1 MRINKPQE
9 FIQEITPG
17 GRRFN
22 LVTFFFLYIAQ
33 SIPKSFF
40 STIIPV
46 MMRQENFDLS
56 TIGAMQLIKLPWIL
70 KFIWSPY
77 VDKKCQSIEDYK
89 KWILGSEIIYAASIF
104 VIAFMDFKVDFS
116 TIIFMVFISFT
127 ASATQDIA
135 TDALAVLS
143 FSKKDKSMVNSMQS
157 MGSFGGVMIGSGLL
171 LLLFQTMGWSSLLP
185 YVGLFVL
192 LAIIPL
198 IVNPNIKFKKKD
210 QKDTAKLKDIWLF
223 FKQKDQNIWK
233 QIVFLFFYYSGVI
246 GTLAMLKPY
255 LVDMGFTVKQIGFMF
270 GIIGTAVGFIAS
282 FFGGLIVRRIGRYRS
297 RILFATMTLIS
308 TIFFCIFI
316 HLPYS
321 ALLLYIGVVLLWS
334 SYGMATIIVY
344 TTAMDYVRPG
354 KEGTDFTIQ
363 TVITHLSSMFVAM
376 ISGVIAQKL
385 GYQILAIV
393 EVMLASFTLVFILT
407 AFKTNK
413 ND

>member
-77 VDKKCQSIEDYK
+77 VDKKCQSVEDYK

-104 VIAFMDFKVDFS
+104 VIAFMDFKVDFL

>member
-1 MRINKPQE
+1 MTDKSDS

-22 LVTFFFLYIAQ
+22 LLTFFFLYIAQ

-46 MMRQENFDLS
+46 IMRQENFDLS

-70 KFIWSPY
+70 KFLWSPY
-77 VDKKCQSIEDYK
+77 VDKKCQSVEDYK
-89 KWILGSEIIYAASIF
+89 KWILGSEIVYAASIF
-104 VIAFMDFKVDFS
+104 IVAYMDFKVDFA
-116 TIIFMVFISFT
+116 TIIFMIFISFT

-171 LLLFQTMGWSSLLP
+171 LLLFQSMGWSSLLP

-198 IVNPNIKFKKKD
+198 IFNPNIKFKKKEK
-210 QKDTAKLKDIWLF
+210 KDIAKTKDIWLF
-223 FKQKDQNIWK
+223 FKQKDRNIWK
-233 QIVFLFFYYSGVI
+233 QIGFLFLYYSGII
-246 GTLAMLKPY
+246 GTLAMLKPF
-255 LVDMGFTVKQIGFMF
+255 LVDMNFTTKQIGFMF

-282 FFGGLIVRRIGRYRS
+282 FFGGLIVQRIGRYRS
-297 RILFATMTLIS
+297 RILFGAMTLAS
-308 TIFFCIFI
+308 TLFFCIFI
-316 HLPYS
+316 HLPFS
-321 ALLLYIGVVLLWS
+321 TPMLYIGVTLLWS

-363 TVITHLSSMFVAM
+363 TVITHLSSMVVAM
-376 ISGVIAQKL
+376 VSGFIAEAL
-385 GYQILAIV
+385 GYKVLAVV
-393 EVMLASFTLVFILT
+393 EVMLAVFTLAYILT
-407 AFKTNK
+407 VFKTKK

>member
-77 VDKKCQSIEDYK
+77 VDKKCQSVEDYK

>member
-1 MRINKPQE
+1 MTEKSDS

-22 LVTFFFLYIAQ
+22 LLTFFFLYIAQ

-46 MMRQENFDLS
+46 IMRQENFELS

-70 KFIWSPY
+70 KFLWSPY
-77 VDKKCQSIEDYK
+77 VDKKCQSVEDYK
-89 KWILGSEIIYAASIF
+89 KWILGSEIVYAASIF
-104 VIAFMDFKVDFS
+104 FVAYMDFKVDFAA
-116 TIIFMVFISFT
+116 IIFMIFISFT

-171 LLLFQTMGWSSLLP
+171 LLLFQSMGWSSLLP

-198 IVNPNIKFKKKD
+198 IFNSNIKFKKKEK
-210 QKDTAKLKDIWLF
+210 KDIAKTKDIWLF
-223 FKQKDQNIWK
+223 FKQKDKNIWK
-233 QIVFLFFYYSGVI
+233 QIGFLFLYYSGII
-246 GTLAMLKPY
+246 GTLAMLKPF
-255 LVDMGFTVKQIGFMF
+255 LVDMNFTTKQIGFMF

-282 FFGGLIVRRIGRYRS
+282 FFGGLIVQRIGRYRS
-297 RILFATMTLIS
+297 RILFGAMTLAS
-308 TIFFCIFI
+308 TLFFCIFI
-316 HLPYS
+316 HLPFS
-321 ALLLYIGVVLLWS
+321 TPMLYIGVTLLWS

-363 TVITHLSSMFVAM
+363 TVITHLSSMLVAM
-376 ISGVIAQKL
+376 FSGFIAEAL
-385 GYQILAIV
+385 GYKVLAVV
-393 EVMLASFTLVFILT
+393 EVMLAAFTLAYILT
-407 AFKTNK
+407 VFKTK
-413 ND
+413 RK

>member
-1 MRINKPQE
+1 MTDKSDS

-22 LVTFFFLYIAQ
+22 LLTFFFLYIAQ

-46 MMRQENFDLS
+46 IMRQENFDLS

-70 KFIWSPY
+70 KFLWSPY
-77 VDKKCQSIEDYK
+77 VDKKCQSVEDYK
-89 KWILGSEIIYAASIF
+89 KWILGSEIVYAASIF
-104 VIAFMDFKVDFS
+104 FVAYMDFKVDFS
-116 TIIFMVFISFT
+116 AIIFMIFISFT

-171 LLLFQTMGWSSLLP
+171 LLLFQSMGWSSLLP

-198 IVNPNIKFKKKD
+198 IFNQNIKFKRKEKKD
-210 QKDTAKLKDIWLF
+210 VAKAKDIWLF
-223 FKQKDQNIWK
+223 FTQKDRNIWK
-233 QIVFLFFYYSGVI
+233 QIGFLFLYYSGII

-255 LVDMGFTVKQIGFMF
+255 LVDMNFTTKQIGFMF

-282 FFGGLIVRRIGRYRS
+282 FFGGLIVQRLGRYRS
-297 RILFATMTLIS
+297 RILFSAMTLVS
-308 TIFFCIFI
+308 TLFFCVFI
-316 HLPYS
+316 HLPFNTP
-321 ALLLYIGVVLLWS
+321 LLYVGVTLLWS

-363 TVITHLSSMFVAM
+363 TVITHISSMVVAM
-376 ISGVIAQKL
+376 ASGFIAEAL
-385 GYQILAIV
+385 GYKFLAVI
-393 EVMLASFTLVFILT
+393 EVMLAAFTLAYILT
-407 AFKTNK
+407 VFKTK
-413 ND
+413 KK

>member
-77 VDKKCQSIEDYK
+77 VDKKCQSVEDYK

-171 LLLFQTMGWSSLLP
+171 LLLFPTMGWSSLLP